1 MRKATLADVPLLVTM
16 MAEFYSDS
24 PYTLNPRRAKEAF
37 TSLLSDE
44 RLGHV
49 WVIEADSKDV
59 GYIVVTLC
67 HSMTYGG
74 LSAVVDD
81 FFVKPVF
88 RGVGLGKA
96 ALTHVRSFCASHGIR
111 AMQVETGH
119 DNGLPWRS
127 IGTRGSWRTTW
138 HTYAW
143 VWLNRPT
150 RLTGRMR
157 EARPDTSPSLRRV
170 RSPGLHSAR

>member
-81 FFVKPVF
+81 FFVKPAF

-96 ALTHVRSFCASHGIR
+96 ALTHVRSFCVSHGIR

-119 DNGLPWRS
+119 DNGAALAVYRHA
-127 IGTRGSWRTTW
+127 GFVDNNLAHLCLGL
-138 HTYAW
+138 AE
-143 VWLNRPT
+143 PT
-150 RLTGRMR
+150 H
-157 EARPDTSPSLRRV
+157 APDRPDGGS
-170 RSPGLHSAR
+170 